1 MTNPEQIVEIEN
13 RDSEESNSFQGKL
26 ILVKKAS
33 GDEEPFAIDKLERSL
48 QNAGA
53 STSAIEKILV
63 NIEDWIFN
71 GVTTK
76 QIYSRAFSIL
86 RREKNTSAMRY
97 RLKRAIMELGPTGY
111 PFEQFIGQLF
121 KKQGFDIEVGV
132 VVDGVC
138 VTHEMDVIATHN
150 KIQHLVECKYHKD
163 QGKHVSVQ
171 VPLYVRSR
179 VNDIVDK
186 RKNMSEYRGLS
197 FTGWVVT
204 NTRFSEDSIQ
214 YGTGSGLNL
223 LAWDYP
229 RNKGLKETI
238 EELRLYPVTILHS
251 LTKIQKQ
258 ELMDQS
264 ILTCLQLKENFHLL
278 DSFTLSEKKK
288 KKLKDELA
296 HICG

>member
-1 MTNPEQIVEIEN
+1 MNIEN
-13 RDSEESNSFQGKL
+13 RDRNESNLGQHKL

-33 GDEEPFAIDKLERSL
+33 GIEEPFEMEKLERSL

-53 STSAIEKILV
+53 SSSSIEKILF
-63 NIEDWIFN
+63 NIEEWIFT

-97 RLKRAIMELGPTGY
+97 RLKKAILELGPTGY
-111 PFEQFIGQLF
+111 PFEQFIGQVF
-121 KKQGFDIEVGV
+121 KKQGYDIEVGV

-150 KIQHLVECKYHKD
+150 KEQHLVECKYHKD

-179 VNDIVDK
+179 VNDIIEK
-186 RKNMSEYRGLS
+186 RKNMPEYKGLN

-214 YGTGSGLNL
+214 YGTCSGLSL

-229 RNKGLKETI
+229 RNRGLKEI
-238 EELRLYPVTILHS
+238 VEELRLYPVTILHS

-258 ELMDQS
+258 ELMDKN
-264 ILTCLQLKENFHLL
+264 ILTCLQLKENIHLL
-278 DSFTLSEKKK
+278 DSFALSERKQKSF
-288 KKLKDELA
+288 KDELK
-296 HICG
+296 HVCG

>member
-1 MTNPEQIVEIEN
+1 MNNSVSVEN
-13 RDSEESNSFQGKL
+13 RDSQLSNASSNKL
-26 ILVKKAS
+26 ILVRKAS
-33 GDEEPFAIDKLERSL
+33 GDEEAFEIEKLERSL

-53 STSAIEKILV
+53 STFAIDKILK
-63 NIEDWIFN
+63 NIEAWIFT
-71 GVTTK
+71 GVSTK

-97 RLKRAIMELGPTGY
+97 RLKKAIMELGPTGY

-121 KKQGFDIEVGV
+121 KKQGFEIEVGV

-150 KIQHLVECKYHKD
+150 KVQHLVECKYHKD

-179 VNDIVDK
+179 VNDIIEK
-186 RKNMSEYRGLS
+186 RKDMPEYKGLS

-214 YGTGSGLNL
+214 YGTSSGLNL

-229 RNKGLKETI
+229 RKNGLKECI
-238 EELRLYPVTILHS
+238 EEFRLYPVTILDT
-251 LTKIQKQ
+251 LTKIQKK

-264 ILTCLQLKENFHLL
+264 ILTCLQLKENEHLL
-278 DSFTLSEKKK
+278 DAFALSENKM
-288 KKLKDELA
+288 KKLRTELK

>member
-1 MTNPEQIVEIEN
+1 VNIEN
-13 RDSEESNSFQGKL
+13 RDSKELNLAERKL

-53 STSAIEKILV
+53 SASAIEKILV
-63 NIEDWIFN
+63 SIEDWIFN

-76 QIYSRAFSIL
+76 QIYSHAFSIL
-86 RREKNTSAMRY
+86 RREKNSSAMRY
-97 RLKRAIMELGPTGY
+97 RLKKAIMELGPTGY

-121 KKQGFDIEVGV
+121 KKQGYDIEVGV

-138 VTHEMDVIATHN
+138 VTHEMDVIATQN
-150 KIQHLVECKYHKD
+150 TIQHLVECKYHKD
-163 QGKHVSVQ
+163 QGKYVSVQ

-179 VNDIVDK
+179 VNDIIEK
-186 RKNMSEYRGLS
+186 RKDMPEYKGLS

-214 YGTGSGLNL
+214 YGTCSGLSL

-238 EELRLYPVTILHS
+238 EKLRLYPVTILDT

-258 ELMDQS
+258 ELMDQN
-264 ILTCLQLKENFHLL
+264 ILTCMQLKENSHLL
-278 DSFTLSEKKK
+278 DSFALSEKKK
-288 KKLKDELA
+288 KSLRDELK

>member
-1 MTNPEQIVEIEN
+1 MNIEN
-13 RDSEESNSFQGKL
+13 RDSKDSNLVERKL

-33 GDEEPFAIDKLERSL
+33 GDLEPFAIDKLERSL

-63 NIEDWIFN
+63 SIEDWIFN
-71 GVTTK
+71 GVTTN

-97 RLKRAIMELGPTGY
+97 RLKKAIMELGPTGY

-121 KKQGFDIEVGV
+121 KKQGYNIEVGV

-138 VTHEMDVIATHN
+138 VTHEMDVIATQN
-150 KIQHLVECKYHKD
+150 TIQHLVECKYHKD
-163 QGKHVSVQ
+163 QGKYVSVQ

-179 VNDIVDK
+179 VNDIIEK
-186 RKNMSEYRGLS
+186 RKDMPEYQGLS

-214 YGTGSGLNL
+214 YGTCSGLSL

-229 RNKGLKETI
+229 RSKGLKETI
-238 EELRLYPVTILHS
+238 EELHLYPVTILDT
-251 LTKIQKQ
+251 LTKNQKQ
-258 ELMDQS
+258 ELMDRNV
-264 ILTCLQLKENFHLL
+264 LTCMQLKENSHLL
-278 DSFTLSEKKK
+278 DSFALSEKKK
-288 KKLKDELA
+288 KLLRDELK